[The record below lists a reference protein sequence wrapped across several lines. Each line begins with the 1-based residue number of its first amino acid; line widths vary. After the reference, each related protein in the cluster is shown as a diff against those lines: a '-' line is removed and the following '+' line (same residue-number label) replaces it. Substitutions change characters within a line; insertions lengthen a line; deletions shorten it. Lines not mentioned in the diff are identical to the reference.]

1 MQVDKEALC
10 AIQTAV
16 EVAPTVWDMIEQTLG
31 ETLDA
36 VVRESLDRARAVTRR
51 LADTTRVMQEGGDV
65 AVDKKALRE
74 DSNLFLK
81 TVVQLSN
88 IIKQYGGAHSAM
100 LRSNLVKLTNS
111 TEEFAILLHVSS
123 FSPLP
128 SGNGRSYS
136 PMPGSPAPS
145 VMSSVSVGL
154 LEEYRVGM
162 SLSRSRSAQ
171 PSASSKLAPQPPQE
185 HPRSALPSQT
195 FKVPPVLRRGR
206 SAIGEAG

>member
-1 MQVDKEALC
+1 MYFWCQ
-10 AIQTAV
+10 
-16 EVAPTVWDMIEQTLG
+16 
-31 ETLDA
+31 
-36 VVRESLDRARAVTRR
+36 
-51 LADTTRVMQEGGDV
+51 
-65 AVDKKALRE
+65 
-74 DSNLFLK
+74 

-88 IIKQYGGAHSAM
+88 VVKTYGGAHSATT

-128 SGNGRSYS
+128 SATGRPYS
-136 PMPGSPAPS
+136 PMPGSPVPS
-145 VMSSVSVGL
+145 AASNTGL
-154 LEEYRVGM
+154 SLALPEEYRVGS

-171 PSASSKLAPQPPQE
+171 PSPSSKLALPPSQE
-185 HPRSALPSQT
+185 QPRSALPSQS